1 MVLLAFF
8 LLYLGEKMTDK
19 KEKKTMDPSLYNSQ
33 MTMRPQKKIRRKNKT
48 TKLQTLYEEGK
59 VTSEEFYKELT
70 KFIKSRLM
78 PDLIRRG
85 YYINGKR
92 QTSYTRDECDSCY
105 THVLKK
111 ILNEYSPEK
120 GTLATYVRWQIRGW
134 GQLIIQKQVRKHK
147 YLPKGTVSLDNQS
160 LYNIRLEEYRNSCK
174 SPEESEDIIDYEHF
188 KVNLLDFI
196 TTDDIKEIREGIKQ
210 FKSNREMFEWM

>member
-1 MVLLAFF
+1 MA
-8 LLYLGEKMTDK
+8 KK
-19 KEKKTMDPSLYNSQ
+19 KEKSTMDPSLYNSQ
-33 MTMRPQKKIRRKNKT
+33 MTMRPQQKIRRKNKQ

-92 QTSYTRDECDSCY
+92 QANYTRDECDSCY
-105 THVLKK
+105 THVLRK
-111 ILNEYSPEK
+111 IINEYSPEK

-134 GQLIIQKQVRKHK
+134 GQLIIQKQVRTHK
-147 YLPKGTVSLDNQS
+147 YLPKGTVSLDNTNI
-160 LYNIRLEEYRNSCK
+160 YNIRLEEYRNSCK
-174 SPEESEDIIDYEHF
+174 CPEDSEELLDYEHF
-188 KVNLLDFI
+188 RVSLLDYI
-196 TTDDIKEIREGIKQ
+196 TKDDIDTIREGIDS
-210 FKSNREMFEWM
+210 FKGAKDHLDWV

>member
-1 MVLLAFF
+1 MA
-8 LLYLGEKMTDK
+8 KK
-19 KEKKTMDPSLYNSQ
+19 KEKSTMDPSLYNNQ
-33 MTMRPQKKIRRKNKT
+33 MTMRPQQKIRRKNKQ

-92 QTSYTRDECDSCY
+92 QANYTRDECDSCY
-105 THVLKK
+105 THVLRK
-111 ILNEYSPEK
+111 IINEYSPEK

-134 GQLIIQKQVRKHK
+134 GQLIIQKQVRTHK
-147 YLPKGTVSLDNQS
+147 YLPKGTVSLDNTNI
-160 LYNIRLEEYRNSCK
+160 YNIRLEEYRNSCK
-174 SPEESEDIIDYEHF
+174 CPEDSEELLDYEHF
-188 KVNLLDFI
+188 KVSLLDYI
-196 TTDDIKEIREGIKQ
+196 TKDDIEAIREGINS
-210 FKSNREMFEWM
+210 FKGAKDHFDWT